1 MLDVKKERK
10 PDRRVAKTQKAIR
23 EAFLSLMEEKTVDKI
38 SMKEIAERADV
49 DRKTVYNYYSGI
61 YAIQESLEN
70 DLILQFEEVMKNIEY
85 TLDEPSVLL
94 AGLTKLLEENI
105 EIYDRIVHLKNNQ
118 HLMHNIVEFLEGKL
132 LEAINK
138 TQPNIAETKKEMVAR
153 YVTMGTVSVYYQW
166 FSAGKQRPLQ
176 ELSNDI
182 NKLVKEG
189 LLAFIKE

>member
-1 MLDVKKERK
+1 VKKERK

-118 HLMHNIVEFLEGKL
+118 HLMHNIIEFLEGKL

-166 FSAGKQRPLQ
+166 FSTGKQRPLQ

>member
-1 MLDVKKERK
+1 MKKERK